1 MRTYLLPENGNLYKM
16 NLHTHSTLSDGQLTP
31 EELKKYYKAQGYS
44 AVAFTDH
51 RVCMPHPELTD
62 AQFIALTGIELDF
75 GAKDETGA
83 WAHTTHFC
91 GVSRD
96 PLAKLDYPKEP
107 LPLSYANVNAEIAK
121 LNAAGFITTVNHPV
135 WSDMSTEDVLCLH
148 GMHGIEVFNGVCVVR
163 ENYSDDSSYY
173 EHFIRA
179 GGRALPVAADD
190 CHTKGADGGPGSEYF
205 GGFNVVKAPELTY
218 EALLDGLESG
228 ATYASTG
235 PLFENLWLED
245 GILHVEC
252 TPVSGIFIHG
262 QRYSN
267 LLRVLE
273 SQDCITKRDIDVSK
287 LCQSSSYIWIQLRDT
302 QGRKAW
308 AAPHWF

>member
-148 GMHGIEVFNGVCVVR
+148 GMHGIEVFNSCLLYTSGVTEAGTEYMGIMKSAAGIGTLLLEGIGDTIRVSLTAPPEREAEAGVALLRAIGVR
-163 ENYSDDSSYY
+163 NDGVKIVSCPSCGRCCIDLISIASEVEKRLADCKKNITVAVMGCAVNGPGEASQAD
-173 EHFIRA
+173 FGIA
-179 GGRALPVAADD
+179 GGKGEGILFKKGQILRKVPMDRLAD
-190 CHTKGADGGPGSEYF
+190 
-205 GGFNVVKAPELTY
+205 
-218 EALLDGLESG
+218 ALLDL
-228 ATYASTG
+228 
-235 PLFENLWLED
+235 
-245 GILHVEC
+245 
-252 TPVSGIFIHG
+252 
-262 QRYSN
+262 
-267 LLRVLE
+267 
-273 SQDCITKRDIDVSK
+273 IDEE
-287 LCQSSSYIWIQLRDT
+287 
-302 QGRKAW
+302 
-308 AAPHWF
+308 